1 MLLLWARGCGQRHH
15 THAHSFIL
23 VFVHYYWSCRFYY
36 NSICHC
42 FHIWRTFRVAVV
54 TIWNVHPKTSM
65 CVQVQLIIFCFGICL
80 DTPLACPLSVSGQ
93 AVSLCQR
100 NDNRHGWKHQQLN
113 LQWNSRWV
121 KGHRGWN
128 SYLLVVFMT
137 LWQIPAAP
145 LTISSLSL
153 CLYSKCHKP
162 PLRGR
167 CIQGPVI

>member
-42 FHIWRTFRVAVV
+42 FHIWRTFRVAFV

-80 DTPLACPLSVSGQ
+80 DTPLACLLSVSAIQWYNRTGCVTLSKEWQ
-93 AVSLCQR
+93 PPWLETSTAEPTVEFSVGKGPQR
-100 NDNRHGWKHQQLN
+100 LEFLSAGGFYDVMTNPSCTLN
-113 LQWNSRWV
+113 YILF
-121 KGHRGWN
+121 K
-128 SYLLVVFMT
+128 
-137 LWQIPAAP
+137 P
-145 LTISSLSL
+145 LSL
-153 CLYSKCHKP
+153 FKMS
-162 PLRGR
+162 
-167 CIQGPVI
+167 